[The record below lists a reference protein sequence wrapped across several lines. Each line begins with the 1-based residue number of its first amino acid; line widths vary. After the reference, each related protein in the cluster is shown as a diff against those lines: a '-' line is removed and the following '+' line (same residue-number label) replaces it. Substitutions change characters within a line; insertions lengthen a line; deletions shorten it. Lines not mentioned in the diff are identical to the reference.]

1 MTKAKDCTGV
11 RFGRIVGLRP
21 TEKRRNKQIV
31 WVWKCD
37 CGNEFEQVAGTF
49 RYKNDSSGCPECA
62 RRNKI
67 LKTAGQNATHRMSKS
82 KEYQSWCRIKT
93 RCFNKSCLDFPQYGG
108 AGISMDETWRNDFQS
123 FLDHIGLMPA
133 DGKHYSCDR
142 INRELGY
149 YPGNVRWAT
158 DEMQARNKG
167 RMKNNKT
174 GTTGV
179 KLDEKS
185 PGNIYYVATWYDLSG
200 KQKTFSASI
209 KKYGEELARFL
220 AEEKRDVEIRRL
232 NLLGAG
238 YSETHGK

>member
-21 TEKRRNKQIV
+21 TEKRRNNQVV

-37 CGNEFEQVAGTF
+37 CGEEFEQVAGNF
-49 RYKNDSSGCPECA
+49 WARSNSAGCPICVKKATIEKA
-62 RRNKI
+62 AYINK
-67 LKTAGQNATHRMSKS
+67 THGMSKS
-82 KEYQSWCRIKT
+82 KEYKSWAKIKE
-93 RCFNKSCLDFPQYGG
+93 RCFCETCFDFPQYGG
-108 AGISMDETWRNDFQS
+108 KGISMDETWRNDFQS
-123 FLDHIGLMPA
+123 FLDHIGLIPT

-142 INRELGY
+142 IDRDLGY
-149 YPGNVRWAT
+149 FPGNVRWAT
-158 DEMQARNKG
+158 DEMQARNRG
-167 RMKNNKT
+167 MQKNNKT

-185 PGNIYYVATWYDLSG
+185 PGNIYYVATWYNLSG

-220 AEEKRDVEIRRL
+220 AEEKRDVEICRL